1 MIEPPKI
8 FKGAT
13 AKHADAALYIKN
25 LSQNQHSSQP
35 QYHAEDSVSKSIEKE
50 NINNKNKKIDRRQFY
65 QDFTRQLKETK
76 AV

>member
-35 QYHAEDSVSKSIEKE
+35 QNHAENSVSRSI
-50 NINNKNKKIDRRQFY
+50 
-65 QDFTRQLKETK
+65 
-76 AV
+76 